1 MAQTFGQRLQHAWN
15 ALTNDE
21 KPSVDHWNYGPSYSM
36 RPDRPS
42 PNYSNERNT
51 VASLY
56 NQLSI
61 DVAGVDIRHV
71 RTDQNGRFVEEVN
84 SGLNYCLTWQAN
96 LDQAARHFRQ
106 DIALSLFQHGVVAIV
121 PVDTDLDPNI
131 TGGYNILSL
140 RVGEI
145 KEWYPQHVR
154 VNLYDERD
162 GQRKDIILHKK
173 TVAIVENPLYSIMN
187 EPNSTLKRLIRKINM
202 LDGVDEQTTSG
213 KLDLLIQLPYV
224 VKTETRQKQAD
235 QRRQAIEDQLS
246 GSKYGIAYIDG
257 TERVTQLNRPAEN
270 NLLLQINELKAEL
283 YNQLGM
289 PAEIFKGT
297 ADQQTTLNYYTRAI
311 DPIASAIVEAM
322 RMAFLTKTAK
332 TQGQNIMYF
341 RDPFRLVPVSD
352 IAEIA
357 DKFTRN
363 EILSSNEIRGILGM
377 RPSSDPAA
385 DQLRNKNL
393 NPASSGE
400 VTEPP
405 MPQEGVNPDEA
416 GL

>member
-140 RVGEI
+140 RVGEV

-162 GQRKDIILHKK
+162 GRRRRG
-173 TVAIVENPLYSIMN
+173 EG
-187 EPNSTLKRLIRKINM
+187 RR
-202 LDGVDEQTTSG
+202 
-213 KLDLLIQLPYV
+213 
-224 VKTETRQKQAD
+224 AD
-235 QRRQAIEDQLS
+235 
-246 GSKYGIAYIDG
+246 
-257 TERVTQLNRPAEN
+257 RP
-270 NLLLQINELKAEL
+270 
-283 YNQLGM
+283 
-289 PAEIFKGT
+289 
-297 ADQQTTLNYYTRAI
+297 
-311 DPIASAIVEAM
+311 
-322 RMAFLTKTAK
+322 
-332 TQGQNIMYF
+332 
-341 RDPFRLVPVSD
+341 
-352 IAEIA
+352 
-357 DKFTRN
+357 
-363 EILSSNEIRGILGM
+363 
-377 RPSSDPAA
+377 
-385 DQLRNKNL
+385 
-393 NPASSGE
+393 
-400 VTEPP
+400 
-405 MPQEGVNPDEA
+405 
-416 GL
+416 